1 MQFKREMADLVL
13 SGKKTQTR
21 RIKPPRHKVGS
32 IQPVQCGY
40 RDKARAHIRI
50 LDVRRQRLGD
60 VTQAEAD
67 AEGFKTPLAFQ
78 KAVISREKYSSLRA
92 FKQYLISINPWATW
106 TIDTLL
112 TVYEF
117 ELVEETK

>member
-13 SGKKTQTR
+13 AGKKTQPR

-40 RDKARAHIRI
+40 RDKARGHIRI
-50 LDVRRQRLGD
+50 LDVRQQRLHT
-60 VTQAEAD
+60 VTQAEAK
-67 AEGFKTPLAFQ
+67 AEGFDSPKAFRDY
-78 KAVISREKYSSLRA
+78 VIK
-92 FKQYLISINPWATW
+92 INPWATW
-106 TIDTLL
+106 TMDTLL

-117 ELVEETK
+117 ELVEETT